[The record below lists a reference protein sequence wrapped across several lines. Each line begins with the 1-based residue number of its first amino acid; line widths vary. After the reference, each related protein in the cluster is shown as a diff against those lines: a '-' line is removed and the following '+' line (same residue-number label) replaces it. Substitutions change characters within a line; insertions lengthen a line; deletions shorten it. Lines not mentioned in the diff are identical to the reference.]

1 MKLKVF
7 SYIPTLI
14 ILEDNVA
21 YVIEAGGIKV
31 ILWHKACS
39 LNE

>member
-21 YVIEAGGIKV
+21 YVIEAGGDQSDFM
-31 ILWHKACS
+31 A
-39 LNE
+39 